1 MNKIKTLG
9 LAISASVAFPQSVIA
24 TENDIN
30 AYIIGGNEV
39 QTSPNELSTVFV
51 QAGNWGCTGSL
62 IAERWVLTAAHCIKI
77 GDKNNSLQ
85 TVPKQLIKVY
95 AGVTDLQDIQLIN
108 EYKAVD
114 VIVHP
119 DYLPEGTVLV
129 EGTSE
134 TQINTPYVNDIA
146 LIAVS
151 RNIDN
156 ATIATLPTNEQALA
170 IEKEIT
176 ENGELLIAQGW
187 GKTSNAAISGP
198 NTLMSAELSYLPTA
212 ECFDKTKAS
221 SNFGWLSSGVDPL
234 KMCTYESAFLGVCSG
249 DSGGPLYYQNVATGE
264 QIQLGITSFGGETC
278 AAGDPDIYTRLGGYD
293 DWINTVIA
301 EKTPT
306 LPAPVP
312 YEDESTGKDN
322 TDNGAEGGS
331 GGGGSIGSGLM
342 MSLLAMGWLRR
353 KRG

>member
-9 LAISASVAFPQSVIA
+9 LAISATVAFPQSVIA

-187 GKTSNAAISGP
+187 GKTSNGAISGP

-234 KMCTYESAFLGVCSG
+234 KMCTYEPDFLGVCSG